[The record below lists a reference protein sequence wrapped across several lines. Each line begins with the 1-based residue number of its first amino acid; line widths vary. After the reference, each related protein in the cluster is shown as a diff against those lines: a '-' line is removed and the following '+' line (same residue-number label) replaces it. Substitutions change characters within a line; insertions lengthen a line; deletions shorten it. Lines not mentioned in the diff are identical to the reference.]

1 MNSQPTLFTQ
11 KHKHPTHKMHA
22 NSKAAWKTIKT
33 SKRAQQILDF
43 ASQHQPMTDRQLR
56 NAMGFDDL
64 NQVRPRVTELH
75 DLGKMFEYATVK
87 CSTTGKTVRVN
98 GVRGVHERKK

>member
-1 MNSQPTLFTQ
+1 MNQPTLFT
-11 KHKHPTHKMHA
+11 HNKHPTHRMHA

-33 SKRAQQILDF
+33 SKRAQAILDF
-43 ASQHQPMTDRQLR
+43 ASKHPPMTDRQLR

-75 DLGKMFEYATVK
+75 DLGEMFEYATVK
-87 CSTTGKTVRVN
+87 CSATKRPVRVN